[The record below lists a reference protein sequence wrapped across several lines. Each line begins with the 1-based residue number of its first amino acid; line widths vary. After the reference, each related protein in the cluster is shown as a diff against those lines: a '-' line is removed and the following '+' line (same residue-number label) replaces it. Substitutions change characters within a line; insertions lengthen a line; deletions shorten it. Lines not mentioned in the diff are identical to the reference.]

1 MVDLMKHSNI
11 DDLKKVKVIIEL
23 KQIRYN
29 VHILQLKLKHLNANK
44 KKTKSFKF
52 SATKITRKINPLCDK
67 KDTFKYSILISLHY
81 YDINCHPER
90 ITKLKPYEDKYDFT
104 NTTYTTFE
112 QNNPSISLT
121 VMMKIII
128 QYINQ

>member
-1 MVDLMKHSNI
+1 MQI
-11 DDLKKVKVIIEL
+11 KK
-23 KQIRYN
+23 KQS
-29 VHILQLKLKHLNANK
+29 HLNLAQQ
-44 KKTKSFKF
+44 
-52 SATKITRKINPLCDK
+52 KIMRKINPLCDK
-67 KDTFKYSILISLHY
+67 KDTFKYSILRSIHY

-121 VMMKIII
+121 VYDENNNTVHKS
-128 QYINQ
+128 INITDKKATIVKLKDNTHASIKPLTPNHTKFDNF

>member
-1 MVDLMKHSNI
+1 MQI
-11 DDLKKVKVIIEL
+11 KKK
-23 KQIRYN
+23 KS
-29 VHILQLKLKHLNANK
+29 HLNLVQQ
-44 KKTKSFKF
+44 
-52 SATKITRKINPLCDK
+52 KITCKINPLCDK